1 MGLAPFL
8 WYHISVGDFGKDRH
22 MTKISEEIT
31 VSEKI
36 NQEAVELLTKL
47 IECRKEEILFLD
59 IETTGLSPKN
69 SDIYLIGTGFFRDD
83 HFIVRQFFA
92 ESSQD
97 EEGVLSA
104 FSDFS
109 REFNKVVHFNGD
121 RFDIPFL
128 QYKYEEY
135 KLSDPF
141 ERMESVDLYK
151 IAKPFKTLLGLPDCK
166 QTTLEH
172 FLGIIRDDKYDGG
185 RLISVYKDFV
195 ETRDLELLK
204 LLMLHNAEDV
214 KGMLQLLPILYFKE
228 FFELFK
234 NMPKISVRTDEDIDE
249 AAYIEGQL
257 PLPMRAI
264 KVQANRYKDY
274 EGKDKSE
281 VYMKLVL
288 PINLPG
294 QLSGNEEGMFF
305 KALGNEATLKVPLYE
320 TELKYFYSNYKEY
333 YYLPKED
340 MAVHKSLAEFV
351 DKNYR
356 EKAKPENCYT
366 KKEGQYLMEWDLVFA
381 PFFKR
386 DYSDKSFFFDLNENM
401 KKSRFAMSLYAC
413 HVVAH
418 RIGLRQK

>member
-1 MGLAPFL
+1 
-8 WYHISVGDFGKDRH
+8 

-31 VSEKI
+31 ASENI
-36 NQEAVELLTKL
+36 NLEAVDFLTKL
-47 IECRKEEILFLD
+47 LECGKEEILFLD

-69 SDIYLIGTGFFRDD
+69 SDIYLVGTGFFKDD

-141 ERMESVDLYK
+141 GRMESVDLYK
-151 IAKPFKTLLGLPDCK
+151 IAKPFKMLLGLPDCK

-172 FLGIIRDDKYDGG
+172 FLGIMRDDKYDGG

-214 KGMLQLLPILYFKE
+214 KGMLQLLPILNFKE

-249 AAYIEGQL
+249 ADYMQDQL

-288 PINLPG
+288 PISLPG

-366 KKEGQYLMEWDLVFA
+366 KKEGQFLMEWDLVFA

-418 RIGLRQK
+418 LIGLRQK